1 MSSVTE
7 LKLLTLLN
15 VTAIKRP
22 RELDLP
28 GGHRAS
34 PSTSRRGSLSLSLS
48 AQPHLSHPAEEGVEG
63 VEGVDAES
71 DGTGEGRQ
79 KKRRKSVVFGGEV
92 GPSGSTYGNKA
103 KKEKGSGKAKGRGK
117 GKEEVDGGEG
127 AINGIVSNGHA
138 GEVDLG
144 SNGLDGLEAGDG
156 SDEEGESSAGEYRSP
171 EPCSLHTQTADTA
184 V

>member
-1 MSSVTE
+1 MSSITE

-34 PSTSRRGSLSLSLS
+34 PSTSRRESLSLSLS
-48 AQPHLSHPAEEGVEG
+48 ASAQPQLSRHAEEGGEGVEG
-63 VEGVDAES
+63 VEAES
-71 DGTGEGRQ
+71 EGTGEGRQ

-103 KKEKGSGKAKGRGK
+103 KKEKGKGKGK
-117 GKEEVDGGEG
+117 GKEEANGGEG

-138 GEVDLG
+138 GEVG
-144 SNGLDGLEAGDG
+144 STGLDGLAAGEG
-156 SDEEGESSAGEYRSP
+156 SDEEGETSAGWYRAS
-171 EPCSLHTQTADTA
+171 EPCSFHTQTADTA
-184 V
+184 ASPR